1 MFAET
6 KAQLAIKF
14 LEKHLEQLTSINTD
28 SPEKPQILNQELLY
42 PILRATKALPHPA
55 SDLILKTLLPH
66 LCPTPSIDLI
76 DLILSIFSR
85 ICILK
90 PARLQINKWL
100 HNFTTTS
107 PAPLSDP
114 ADYREILIC
123 LYLYKAEVVSRGNY
137 PTRLA
142 VTTLGLALDTMK
154 ECAAVPGGDLR
165 LLDTARQLSLLLLGE
180 KREEAWK
187 LWNDCISTLER
198 DEGGTESGEG
208 EVGAVM
214 KEDEK
219 KERRVEKERRSGSG
233 DYKNASAE
241 ACTLLRRW
249 RRDLGKR

>member
-6 KAQLAIKF
+6 KAQLAIRY
-14 LEKHLEQLTSINTD
+14 LEEHLQEITSINTD
-28 SPEKPQILNQELLY
+28 TPEKPQLLNQELLY

-55 SDLILKTLLPH
+55 SDLIVKTLLPR

-85 ICILK
+85 ICILM
-90 PARLQINKWL
+90 PVRLQINKWL

-107 PAPLSDP
+107 PALLSDP

-137 PTRLA
+137 LTRFA
-142 VTTLGLALDTMK
+142 VTTIGLALDTMK

-165 LLDTARQLSLLLLGE
+165 LLDTARQLSLLLFRE

-187 LWNDCISTLER
+187 LWDDCISTLER
-198 DEGGTESGEG
+198 DEGGGSQ
-208 EVGAVM
+208 
-214 KEDEK
+214 
-219 KERRVEKERRSGSG
+219 ERER
-233 DYKNASAE
+233 
-241 ACTLLRRW
+241 
-249 RRDLGKR
+249 